1 MCTGSVRRTAWRFTT
16 VAACVLICALAADT
30 VLADTTI
37 YSKEDENGVMCFT
50 NVPTSPGF
58 ETYMVFRDIL
68 RRAVDPAQRAE
79 IIEIAKHYSRA
90 YGMDERLIQAVI
102 EVESGYDVN
111 AVSSAGA
118 EGLMQIMPGTQRDLG
133 VTQPFDPHENIEA
146 GVRYLQNM
154 IERFGTVELGLAAY
168 NAGPNNVERYGG
180 IPPFEETQNYVQ
192 KVLTRFHQL

>member
-1 MCTGSVRRTAWRFTT
+1 MGTVRRTAVIFSSLS
-16 VAACVLICALAADT
+16 ACALACVFAATT
-30 VLADTTI
+30 VLADTVI
-37 YSKEDENGVMCFT
+37 YSKEDENGVIHLT
-50 NVPTSPGF
+50 NVPTAPGY
-58 ETYMVFRDIL
+58 ETYMVFRDIM
-68 RRAVDPAQRAE
+68 RRAADPAQRAE
-79 IIEIAKHYSRA
+79 ILRIAKHFSRA

-133 VTQPFDPHENIEA
+133 VTQPFDPEENIEA

-180 IPPFEETQNYVQ
+180 IPPFEETRNYVQ
-192 KVLTRFHQL
+192 KVMSRFQSL